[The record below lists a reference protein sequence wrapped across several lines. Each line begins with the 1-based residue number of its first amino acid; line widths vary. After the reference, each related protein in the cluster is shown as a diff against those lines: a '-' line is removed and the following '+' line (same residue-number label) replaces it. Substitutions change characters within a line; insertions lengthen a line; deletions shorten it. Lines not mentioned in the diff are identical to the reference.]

1 MDKWKDNLDR
11 FKSLWRDRLPNS
23 TITCYRKLKDA
34 FAGIFYQFNLSKLAR
49 FYDTDKWGRHSYTPN
64 YQFFFSKFKFKRIK
78 LLEIGVGGYD
88 KPEKGG
94 KSLRMWKKYF
104 PFGHIYSI
112 DIYDKNKLEENRIHI
127 FQGSQIDEEFLS
139 SLINKI
145 GRPDIIIDDGSHIN
159 EHVIK
164 SFEILFPYLNPGGMY
179 AIEDTETSYMD
190 DYGGDSVNIDN
201 PNTSMNYFKSIPDR
215 INNDRFEMDDYQKI
229 SFENDIRSIHFFH
242 ELIIIEKSSY

>member
-1 MDKWKDNLDR
+1 MDKGQRTLIKL
-11 FKSLWRDRLPNS
+11 KSSCKERLPHFV
-23 TITCYRKLKDA
+23 IVGFRKLKDL
-34 FAGIFYQFNLSKLAR
+34 FAGIIFQFNLSKLAK
-49 FYDTDKWGRHSYTPN
+49 FYATDKWGRHSYTPH
-64 YQFFFSKFKFKRIK
+64 YQFFLRKFKFKRIK
-78 LLEIGVGGYD
+78 LLEIGVGGYEKSD
-88 KPEKGG
+88 KGG

-112 DIYDKNKLEENRIHI
+112 DIYDKNKLEQNRIHI

-190 DYGGDSVNIDN
+190 AYGGDSVNIDN

-229 SFENDIRSIHFFH
+229 SFEDDIRSIHFFH
-242 ELIIIEKSSY
+242 ELIIIEKSSN